1 MLLEGWAW
9 SMGTPS
15 SRSLSQCFQ
24 NNPLKLHH
32 TKLHKNIM
40 IKEAG
45 NRIHLG
51 KIKDYNSEIQDN
63 PIPHFEMIQKHFEFL
78 KTDFD

>member
-1 MLLEGWAW
+1 
-9 SMGTPS
+9 
-15 SRSLSQCFQ
+15 
-24 NNPLKLHH
+24 
-32 TKLHKNIM
+32 M

-78 KTDFD
+78 KTDFDWSLFLSPGA